1 VCETTIPRTAWLVE
15 ISFRILYVYVGL
27 CFSYQTEK
35 SGRSDDDMK
44 RDQMEKL
51 VREEL
56 ERWDSEAS
64 MNRADSRGPSPSASR
79 VNTAKSSR
87 STARGSAQ
95 SSAGSVRVPVHVS
108 VIKNKVML
116 RIIMGQLCSVPNCL
130 PYLPIVAGERI
141 AGSEYECVC

>member
-1 VCETTIPRTAWLVE
+1 VCETTIPRTEWLVE

-108 VIKNKVML
+108 GAYV
-116 RIIMGQLCSVPNCL
+116 RIH
-130 PYLPIVAGERI
+130 
-141 AGSEYECVC
+141 